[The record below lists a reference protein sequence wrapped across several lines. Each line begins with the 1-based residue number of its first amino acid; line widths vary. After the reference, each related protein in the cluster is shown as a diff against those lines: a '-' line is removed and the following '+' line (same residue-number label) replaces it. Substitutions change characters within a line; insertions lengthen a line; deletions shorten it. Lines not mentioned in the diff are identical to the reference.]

1 VTTIVVTFVV
11 MRVGVREL
19 SHSTSRYLARVK
31 AGETLE
37 VTEHGHVIAQITPV
51 VPAQPRRRP
60 RVGYASSGDPT
71 AARRVDELLA
81 GGFGQ

>member
-1 VTTIVVTFVV
+1 

-51 VPAQPRRRP
+51 ASAQPRRRP
-60 RVGYASSGDPT
+60 HVGYASSGDPT

-81 GGFGQ
+81 DGFGQ